1 MSQGFYVSYFVK
13 SHLFIQYF
21 FIKQNLKKI
30 LYYYILRNMANWY
43 NQVFE
48 KAPEKGAPPRMYEL
62 PHVFD
67 PENEDEEIEE
77 LLKTNKLDYVFSN
90 NYNFRQLPTD
100 NEQRKNF
107 LNNAKPREQNPAGIP
122 TTTHHAAY
130 QKVHAAEQGATS
142 AIYLAKDWLFGENS
156 WINPMTY
163 LKPQQ
168 AVRGGNSQKKK
179 QRYNQRKTQR
189 KNYSV

>member
-1 MSQGFYVSYFVK
+1 
-13 SHLFIQYF
+13 
-21 FIKQNLKKI
+21 
-30 LYYYILRNMANWY
+30 MANWY

-100 NEQRKNF
+100 DLGRKNF
-107 LNNAKPREQNPAGIP
+107 LNSAKSRQQNPAGIP
-122 TTTHHAAY
+122 MKIDNAVLQAAFAGE
-130 QKVHAAEQGATS
+130 KFVKNKLSG
-142 AIYLAKDWLFGENS
+142 LNDWFFGENS